1 MRVADHSIKR
11 REARRGAGW
20 SGAKSRRGPHD
31 KGDIMQTFTRTIV
44 GTAILACAL
53 GTDLAGA
60 RPLQVHEPF
69 GSAGALSG
77 AVGGQCGGVFWPN
90 PWTAGPFNEVGTS
103 LNHPLA
109 LPSSGLRCVGSGAM
123 EGWRNFCA
131 PLSPFGNDLWVS
143 ALIRSPSAAPSDMYF
158 QLNDFTGA
166 YAVAIVR
173 SAGNPVQ
180 LLFPGGPSPAG
191 VASGV
196 GATDLIV
203 VRIYS
208 PFPGQV
214 EAVAYVNP
222 LDENS
227 PHSVPLSIA
236 APAFNLTQVYMRI
249 TGDQQID
256 EIRIGNTFE
265 EVAAGAGGG
274 CYPDCNQDGLLT
286 IADFGCFQTAFLTNP
301 SYADCNG
308 DNLLTVADFAC
319 FQTMFVAG
327 CP

>member
-1 MRVADHSIKR
+1 MRVADHSIST
-11 REARRGAGW
+11 ARPAAVFVRGENG
-20 SGAKSRRGPHD
+20 SGPHD
-31 KGDIMQTFTRTIV
+31 KGDIMQTFTRTAA

-53 GTDLAGA
+53 GTDLAAA
-60 RPLQVHEPF
+60 RPLQVYEPF

-90 PWTAGPFNEVGTS
+90 PWTAGPFFEVGTS

-123 EGWRNFCA
+123 EGWRNFCGL

-166 YAVAIVR
+166 YVVAIVR

-180 LLFPGGPSPAG
+180 LLFPGGPTSAG

-196 GATDLIV
+196 GATDMIV
-203 VRIYS
+203 IRIYS

-222 LDENS
+222 SNETS
-227 PHSVPLSIA
+227 PHSPPLNIV

-256 EIRIGNTFE
+256 EIRIGDTFD

-274 CYPDCNQDGLLT
+274 CYPDCNLDGVLTLADFGCFQTKFVAGDPYADCNGVGGLT
-286 IADFGCFQTAFLTNP
+286 IADFGCFQTK
-301 SYADCNG
+301 
-308 DNLLTVADFAC
+308 
-319 FQTMFVAG
+319 FVAG